1 MIRQLY
7 DALEVCRKA
16 PPGPAYREAAEAV
29 ARLEE
34 QFPEKYAGLL
44 EALLDACARRENL
57 MLEHAFR
64 VGFSTAV
71 RLLVETL
78 PGPESTQR

>member
-7 DALEVCRKA
+7 EALEVCRQA
-16 PPGPAYREAAEAV
+16 PPGHAYRDAAEAV
-29 ARLEE
+29 TRLEE
-34 QFPEKYAGLL
+34 QFPEEYAGLL
-44 EALLDACARRENL
+44 EELLDACARREDL

-71 RLLVETL
+71 QILVESFA
-78 PGPESTQR
+78 EY

>member
-1 MIRQLY
+1 M
-7 DALEVCRKA
+7 
-16 PPGPAYREAAEAV
+16 
-29 ARLEE
+29 EE
-34 QFPEKYAGLL
+34 QFPEEYAGLL
-44 EALLDACARRENL
+44 ESLADAYARREDL

-78 PGPESTQR
+78 LEPESAQR

>member
-1 MIRQLY
+1 MIRRLY
-7 DALEVCRKA
+7 DALEVCRQA
-16 PPGPAYREAAEAV
+16 PPGHPYREAAEAV

-34 QFPEKYAGLL
+34 QFPEEYAGLL
-44 EALLDACARRENL
+44 EALLDACARREDL

-71 RLLVETL
+71 RLLVESHA
-78 PGPESTQR
+78 EH

>member
-1 MIRQLY
+1 MIRRLY
-7 DALEVCRKA
+7 DALEVCRQA
-16 PPGPAYREAAEAV
+16 PPGRPYREAAEAV

-34 QFPEKYAGLL
+34 QFPEEYAGLL
-44 EALLDACARRENL
+44 EALLDACARREDL

-78 PGPESTQR
+78 PEPESTQR

>member
-1 MIRQLY
+1 MIRRLY
-7 DALEVCRKA
+7 DALEVCREA
-16 PPGPAYREAAEAV
+16 PPGHPYREAADAI

-34 QFPEKYAGLL
+34 QFPEEYAGLL

-71 RLLVETL
+71 RLLVESFA
-78 PGPESTQR
+78 ER

>member
-1 MIRQLY
+1 MIRRLY
-7 DALEVCRKA
+7 DALEVCRQA
-16 PPGPAYREAAEAV
+16 LPGRTYREAAEAV

-34 QFPEKYAGLL
+34 QFPEEYAGLL
-44 EALLDACARRENL
+44 EELLDACARREGL

-71 RLLVETL
+71 HLLVETL

>member
-1 MIRQLY
+1 MRQIYIVEGLSY
-7 DALEVCRKA
+7 RPSVAFA
-16 PPGPAYREAAEAV
+16 SREAAEAV

-34 QFPEKYAGLL
+34 QFPEEYAGLL
-44 EALLDACARRENL
+44 EELLDACARREDL

-71 RLLVETL
+71 RLLVESFA
-78 PGPESTQR
+78 ER

>member
-1 MIRQLY
+1 MIRRLY
-7 DALEVCRKA
+7 DALEVCRQA
-16 PPGPAYREAAEAV
+16 PPGRPYREAAEAV

-34 QFPEKYAGLL
+34 QFPEEYAVLL

-71 RLLVETL
+71 RLLVESFA
-78 PGPESTQR
+78 ER